1 MMNKAKPNPYKAVIY
16 LVKRVEVEGL
26 LGRELSR
33 AEWKL
38 AKNMFM
44 NDKELWMRVD
54 DTLMLIADEIG
65 KQRI

>member
-1 MMNKAKPNPYKAVIY
+1 MNSAKPSSFKAVIY

-38 AKNMFM
+38 AKSMFM
-44 NDKELWMRVD
+44 NDKELWLRVD

-65 KQRI
+65 KQKI

>member
-1 MMNKAKPNPYKAVIY
+1 MNSAKPSSFKAVIH
-16 LVKRVEVEGL
+16 LVKRVDIEGL

-38 AKNMFM
+38 AKSMFM

-54 DTLMLIADEIG
+54 DTLMLIVDEIG
-65 KQRI
+65 KQKI

>member
-33 AEWKL
+33 SEWKL
-38 AKNMFM
+38 AKSMFM

>member
-1 MMNKAKPNPYKAVIY
+1 MMNSAKPNRFKAVLY

-38 AKNMFM
+38 AKSMFM

-54 DTLMLIADEIG
+54 DTLMLIVDEIG

>member
-1 MMNKAKPNPYKAVIY
+1 MNKAKPNPYKAVIY

-33 AEWKL
+33 SEWKL
-38 AKNMFM
+38 AKSMFM